1 MARRDDP
8 EAPPAPDAAAARHSA
23 ELRERIDAAIAMA
36 GGRMD
41 FAEYMALALYAPG
54 LGYYSAGQ
62 TRFGPGGDFTTAPLM
77 SPLFAWTLA
86 REVQRTLEAVDG
98 DTVLEFGAGT
108 GRMAADLL
116 EALAAAD
123 ARPARYLIIEVSADL
138 RAEQART
145 LEALDPDL
153 RDRVTWLERLPAT
166 PIRGVVL
173 ANEVMDAL
181 PVRRFQRTAT
191 GVDCLAVG
199 HGGDGALAWQTRPAD
214 DELQAAV
221 AGIEAAIGERLPAG
235 YCSEWCP
242 SLAPWV
248 AELGE
253 LLAAGAAFL
262 IDYGYPRA
270 EYYHP
275 QRATGTL
282 LCHYRHRAHDD
293 PFFWPGLQ
301 DITASV
307 DFTAVADAGLDA
319 GLDLLGF
326 ATQGNFLTGAGLTEV
341 LQAQAGDDPD
351 RAAELAQ
358 SAKPLIFPDELGERF
373 KVLGLGR
380 GMAAPLPGF
389 SFADHRAR
397 LSPKGN

>member
-1 MARRDDP
+1 MARRDGPD
-8 EAPPAPDAAAARHSA
+8 APPEPDATAARYSA
-23 ELRERIDAAIAMA
+23 DLRERIDASIAMA

-41 FAEYMALALYAPG
+41 FAEYMAMALYSPG

-62 TRFGPGGDFTTAPLM
+62 TRFGAGGDFTTAPLI
-77 SPLFAWTLA
+77 SPLFSWTLA
-86 REVQRTLEAVDG
+86 REVQRSLEAVGG

-108 GRMAADLL
+108 GRMAADIL
-116 EALAAAD
+116 AAMAAAD
-123 ARPARYLIIEVSADL
+123 APPARYLIVEVSADL

-145 LEALDPDL
+145 LDALDPDL
-153 RDRVTWLERLPAT
+153 RARVAWLDRLPAE

-181 PVRRFQRTAT
+181 PVRRFRRTET

-199 HGGDGALAWQTRPAD
+199 HDASGALSWQPQVAD

-221 AGIEAAIGERLPAG
+221 TAIEAAIGERLPAG

-242 SLAPWV
+242 SLAPWI
-248 AELGE
+248 AELGA
-253 LLAAGAAFL
+253 LIDAGVALL
-262 IDYGYPRA
+262 IDYGYPRT
-270 EYYHP
+270 EFYHP

-301 DITASV
+301 DITASA
-307 DFTAVADAGLDA
+307 DFTAAAEAGIDAGLE
-319 GLDLLGF
+319 LLGF
-326 ATQGNFLTGAGLTEV
+326 ATQGNFLAGAGLPDV
-341 LQAQAGDDPD
+341 LQAQAGDDPN

-380 GMAAPLPGF
+380 GMETTLPGF
-389 SFADHRAR
+389 AFTDHRAR
-397 LSPKGN
+397 LSVNKI